1 MKNTS
6 NTTSHNSIIR
16 TGRTGSS
23 TRTCTLSTLWIATLL
38 LLCAVLGSSPAL
50 AKVITVT
57 NPNDS
62 GAGSLRTALASA
74 ATGDTVNFS
83 FNFGTIN
90 LTKPL
95 TITKSLTLSGPNTGY
110 IGISG
115 QNNVEVLIVNPG
127 IVVNISWLAIQNGN
141 ANIGGCILNDATLT
155 LTDVVITACRN
166 PQQMGGGVFN
176 AGTLNVVSSTIT
188 NNYAGP
194 QNTIWSAGDNS
205 PILGA
210 GAGIFNYLGTVNIT
224 STTISTNFTYG
235 PLNKSSQ
242 GGGGAGI
249 FNYGGTVSVNNS
261 TIAQNYSSVGAG
273 IENMDGTVVVTN
285 STLWGNFASGV
296 GGGIKNESAGTLTIT
311 NSTLAKNEALADPSQ
326 TIIALPIP
334 GSSSGS
340 QCPPS
345 GCILA
350 EGTLGAGG
358 ALLNTGN
365 ASLTNVTITGNSVEN
380 ASTGGGMANGG
391 NLTVKNSLF
400 ALNGEGNCNGS
411 QYQIISQGHNLSDD
425 MSCIGEFN
433 NSLDLNYVAAG
444 LDTAGLKN
452 NGGTTLTVA
461 LLSTSRAVDAIPL
474 SACTDTTGVQIKT
487 DQRGTARPQGAACD
501 IGAFEYVRPKVVIV
515 PPGGPIG
522 VAAGK

>member
-16 TGRTGSS
+16 TGRAGSS

-38 LLCAVLGSSPAL
+38 LLCTVLGSSPAL
-50 AKVITVT
+50 AKVVTVT

-155 LTDVVITACRN
+155 LTDVVVTACKN
-166 PQQMGGGVFN
+166 PMEMGGGIFN
-176 AGTLNVVSSTIT
+176 AGTLSLVSSTVT
-188 NNYAGP
+188 GNFAGP
-194 QNTIWSAGDNS
+194 HNTYYGGGDNAQ
-205 PILGA
+205 ILGA
-210 GAGIFNYLGTVNIT
+210 GAGIFNYLGTLNVAN
-224 STTISTNFTYG
+224 TTISQNFTSG
-235 PLNKSSQ
+235 PLDGSTQ

-261 TIAQNYSSVGAG
+261 TITQNYSSVGAG
-273 IENMDGTVVVTN
+273 IENMAGTVAVTN
-285 STLWGNFASGV
+285 TTFWGNSASGT
-296 GGGIKNESAGTLTIT
+296 GGAIENESSGMLTVT
-311 NSTLAKNEALADPSQ
+311 NSTLAKNVALADPAQ
-326 TIIALPIP
+326 TIVALPIP
-334 GSSSGS
+334 GSNSGS

-350 EGTLGAGG
+350 VGIIGG
-358 ALLNTGN
+358 GGGLRNTGN
-365 ASLTNVTITGNSVEN
+365 ASLTNVTITGNSVAN

-391 NLTVKNSLF
+391 NLTVKNSLL

-433 NSLDLNYVAAG
+433 NSLDLNDVAAG

-461 LLSTSRAVDAIPL
+461 LLATSRAVDAIPL
-474 SACTDTTGVQIKT
+474 SACTDTTGVQVKT
-487 DQRGTARPQGAACD
+487 DQRGTARPQGSACD

-515 PPGGPIG
+515 PPGGPIE
-522 VAAGK
+522 VAGK